1 MRRLDVSG
9 LPDDPLAA
17 AAVFYAQWVGQ
28 IDPPRSDEEC
38 LVLIFPAADHT
49 HTAWRL
55 AAVQGLAR
63 SHAPGRVNAVAGG
76 DGAAVAAALAY
87 LAAAPGLTGQ
97 YLPLDGTGAEPVV
110 TSAA

>member
-28 IDPPRSDEEC
+28 IDPPRNGEDI
-38 LVLIFPAADHT
+38 VLIFPAADHT

-63 SHAPGRVNAVAGG
+63 SHAPVRVNAVAGG

-87 LAAAPGLTGQ
+87 LEGAPGLTGQ
-97 YLPLDGTGAEPVV
+97 YLPLDGTGAGPVV